1 MRHRLERFVAI
12 LLPCEHKGRLF
23 AHLLIL
29 LVIVTSI
36 LGGTII
42 TFAAAEHSHVGAA
55 PAAARQTKAIQK
67 YDNVPTPFLHRP
79 YYGSQSIAQRTVSFV
94 DHDQPWYSNDGI
106 FVRYDGAKWTHVSI
120 GSCTGGVNCYDGHNG
135 YDLNMRFEPVLSAAA
150 GTVIRAG
157 WYNPLDHN
165 SSLGLWVAIDHGNGY
180 YTAYGHLS
188 AILVHTGEQVGT
200 QWQIG
205 TSGTTGSSTGPHLHM
220 ATYYAGTWSATDPFG
235 WSGNY
240 PDPNVVPDNYLWV
253 SNPGTNN
260 TIPDLSANGS
270 SVYPGATLVDDGQAG
285 WSSTGT
291 WNVATSNS
299 DIAGDLHWTPTTSGS
314 ATATATWQPQ
324 LPAGGYY
331 EVGVFVDDNYASSS
345 WAPYTIYSA
354 DPNHPGAQVTATV
367 YVDESHIGSFQGPYS
382 WENTGPQWIGLGTYY
397 FSTATNGRVVLSNA
411 TGENG
416 AQLAADGVEFVPVSV
431 QSPPPPAKT
440 YGFSVTNDGTPSA
453 MLPGATNTVNITLKN
468 TSNFTWSASG
478 SDAVQVIYRWLNAQN
493 QVIATG
499 TPASLPQDVAANAS
513 VSLTVPVQAPAQA
526 ATYTLQWDMIQDSMP
541 FSQNGAQVKNDT
553 VSVALYGE
561 KFSPLSLPS
570 TLTPGAAIQAQVSV
584 QNTGAL
590 TWPASGSNSVTL
602 GYTWLDSNGHV
613 VSPAPGDALWQA
625 GILPNDVSP
634 GETVSIPLILHT
646 PVLAGN
652 YSLVLDCQQQGVSF
666 ASQGAT
672 PLRMEVAIVPSLPRV
687 YYFAEGYT
695 GSGTSEYLTLTNPSA
710 TQATITITY
719 LYSDSAGRVNTY
731 SIPAQSVQVLN
742 INQQAGTNKSVSM
755 IVQGSIPFVAERT
768 MYTQKGGFVAAT
780 DSMGS
785 STMSSNWYFAE
796 ANTTYGWNTL
806 LSVMNPST
814 QPAKL
819 TVTTL
824 PNAHIPSQSK
834 VYMVPARAR
843 STIVLNSAFSN
854 QQFGMIISASTPLLV
869 ERDEYLVAS
878 KMRGGSATVGA
889 SAPQKSWYFGEGD
902 TNPGFIERLVLANPA
917 RSVAS
922 AQIHYLT
929 ADGRVITSNVVV
941 PAQSR
946 IEVNVNSAL
955 GSLLH
960 ATTITANVPI
970 IAERQTFFNYLGSL
984 SGSTT
989 SMGSTNAH
997 TSWYIARGDTG
1008 SGHMEALAIANPNA
1022 SAAIM
1027 QVVYYT
1033 AAGQPIVKTYTLA
1046 AHSRM
1051 TITLANE
1058 VGVNTMVGMAVY
1070 ATAPVVV
1077 EQAMFFNNG
1086 AGMTGGYASMGLG
1099 S

>member
-1 MRHRLERFVAI
+1 MKHRLQRFVNI
-12 LLPCEHKGRLF
+12 LLPGTRKGRLS

-29 LVIVTSI
+29 LAIVTSN

-42 TFAAAEHSHVGAA
+42 TFAAPHVSQNQMHVSGVHII
-55 PAAARQTKAIQK
+55 KIQK
-67 YDNVPTPFLHRP
+67 HNSAPTPFMHRP
-79 YYGSQSIAQRTVSFV
+79 YYGSLSVAQRTVSFV

-120 GSCTGGVNCYDGHNG
+120 GSCSAGVNCYDGHNG

-188 AILVHTGEQVGT
+188 AITVSTGEQVGT

-220 ATYYAGTWSATDPFG
+220 ATYYAGSWSATDPFG
-235 WSGNY
+235 WTGNY

-260 TIPDLSANGS
+260 TIPDLSVNGS
-270 SVYPGATLVDDGQAG
+270 SVYPGATLVDDGATG

-291 WNVATSNS
+291 WNVATSSS
-299 DIAGDLHWTPTTSGS
+299 DIAGDLHWTPTTNGS

-324 LPAGGYY
+324 LPADGYY
-331 EVGVFVDDNYASSS
+331 EVGVFVDDTYASSS
-345 WAPYTIYSA
+345 WVPYTIYSA
-354 DPNHPGAQVTATV
+354 DPNHPGTTVSSTV

-397 FSTATNGRVVLSNA
+397 FSSATNGRVILSNA

-416 AQLAADGVEFVPVSV
+416 AQLAADGVEFAPVSL
-431 QSPPPPAKT
+431 QSPPPPSKS
-440 YGFSVTNDGTPSA
+440 YGFSVTSDSTPSA
-453 MLPGATNTVNITLKN
+453 MLPGSTSAVNITLKN
-468 TSNFTWSASG
+468 TGNFTWNASG
-478 SDAVQVIYRWLNAQN
+478 SHPVQVIYRWLNTQN
-493 QVIATG
+493 QVIVTG

-513 VSLTVPVQAPAQA
+513 VSLSVPVQAPAQA
-526 ATYTLQWDMIQDSMP
+526 ASYTLQWDMIQDATP
-541 FSQNGAQVKNDT
+541 FSQKGAQVKNDT
-553 VSVALYGE
+553 VAVFSYAE

-570 TLTPGAAIQAQVSV
+570 TLTPGATVQVSVSV
-584 QNTGAL
+584 QNTGAMS
-590 TWPASGSNSVTL
+590 WPASGSNSVTL

-613 VSPAPGDALWQA
+613 VSPEQGDALWQA
-625 GILPNDVSP
+625 GILPHDVSP
-634 GETVSIPLILHT
+634 GGIVSIPLALHA
-646 PVLAGN
+646 PVLAGS

-672 PLRMEVAIVPSLPRV
+672 PLTLPVTITPSLPKV

-710 TQATITITY
+710 AQATITITY
-719 LYSDSAGRVNTY
+719 LYSNSVGSAKTY
-731 SIPAQSVQVLN
+731 TVPAQSVQVLN
-742 INQQAGTNKSVSM
+742 INQEAGANKSVSM
-755 IVQGSIPFVAERT
+755 IVQGDAPFVAERT
-768 MYTQKGGFVAAT
+768 MYTQKGSFVAAT

-785 STMSSNWYFAE
+785 SVLSSSWYFAE

-824 PNAHIPSQSK
+824 PNVHAPSQSK
-834 VYMVPARAR
+834 VYIVPARAR
-843 STIVLNSAFSN
+843 STLVLNSAVRS
-854 QQFGMIISASTPLLV
+854 QQFGMVISASTPLLV

-878 KMRGGSATVGA
+878 QVRGGSSIVGA
-889 SAPQKSWYFGEGD
+889 TLPQKTWYFGEGD
-902 TNPGFIERLVLANPA
+902 TNPGFAERLVLANPEQSA
-917 RSVAS
+917 AS
-922 AQIHYLT
+922 ARINYLT
-929 ADGRVITSNVVV
+929 KDGRVITSNVVV
-941 PAQSR
+941 PALTR

-955 GSLLH
+955 GAALH
-960 ATTITANVPI
+960 ATTILANAPI

-984 SGSTT
+984 FGSTT
-989 SMGSTNAH
+989 SMGGTNAH
-997 TSWYIARGDTG
+997 TSWYIARGDTS
-1008 SGHMEALAIANPNA
+1008 SGHMESLAVANPNA
-1022 SAAIM
+1022 SAAII

-1033 AAGQPIVKTYTLA
+1033 AGQPIVKTYTLA
-1046 AHSRM
+1046 ANSRM
-1051 TITLANE
+1051 TITLADD
-1058 VGVNTMVGMAVY
+1058 VGANTMVGMAVY
-1070 ATAPVVV
+1070 ATVPVVV
-1077 EQAMFFNNG
+1077 EQAMFFHIG
-1086 AGMTGGYASMGLG
+1086 GVTGGYASMGLG